1 MKKWTLIFVLGL
13 FSLWAS
19 AQGGDVQK
27 TATQQELTSTP
38 KIKVFPN
45 PATNVVNVLGVRN
58 ARKAQITISNMYG
71 EVVLVHEWEVRNN
84 ALNIPVS
91 NLEAG
96 IYMIAIRSKEQQVQ
110 TKFLKQ

>member
-1 MKKWTLIFVLGL
+1 MKKCAFTFIFALLVLT
-13 FSLWAS
+13 AN
-19 AQGGDVQK
+19 AQSDK
-27 TATQQELTSTP
+27 TQGTQALKELAATP

-45 PATNVVNVLGVRN
+45 PAMNVVNVLGVLN
-58 ARKAQITISNMYG
+58 TQKAQITISNMYG
-71 EVVLVHEWEVRNN
+71 KVVLAHEWEVRNN

-96 IYMIAIRSKEQQVQ
+96 IYLITINSEEQQVQ